1 MTLQQYRDAL
11 RLFLIQESSRHNLTL
26 DWRQPSHFLKS
37 QVRGHRVGIMRAEG
51 SQSVTESSA
60 KDEDGEGELAFVL
73 CCWISDIYFNFFY
86 PFLPTLYPFTLK
98 LFFYAAVISGTFFFC
113 IMSSCHYVIAHC
125 LPTSLSSLHEHV
137 FLSSVFQIIIIINP
151 YRLQCCSHFIV
162 KCPAEEIK
170 LHVENCNCDGNA

>member
-60 KDEDGEGELAFVL
+60 KDEDGEGELGFVL
-73 CCWISDIYFNFFY
+73 CCWISDIYFI
-86 PFLPTLYPFTLK
+86 FLIHFSQHFIPLLLSCSFMLLLSLV
-98 LFFYAAVISGTFFFC
+98 LFFLYYV
-113 IMSSCHYVIAHC
+113 IMSLCHRPLFADILELLA
-125 LPTSLSSLHEHV
+125 
-137 FLSSVFQIIIIINP
+137 
-151 YRLQCCSHFIV
+151 
-162 KCPAEEIK
+162 
-170 LHVENCNCDGNA
+170 